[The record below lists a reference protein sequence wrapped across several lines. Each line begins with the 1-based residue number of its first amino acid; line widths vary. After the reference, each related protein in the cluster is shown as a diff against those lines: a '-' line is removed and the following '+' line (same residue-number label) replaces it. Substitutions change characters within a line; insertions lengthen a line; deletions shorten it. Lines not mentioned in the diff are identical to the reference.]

1 MNRIEKIVTMLVAVV
16 GAISGLRGAYS
27 AYQAAKL
34 RHPLEEHEQVARS
47 FHGQILSAE
56 KRDDSK
62 EVIRIR
68 LDYERFE
75 ESWRRARRI
84 ALIVAPVEA
93 LAGTKLGTMQTE
105 EPKSLITVSPD
116 ELNYGITDR
125 TLGAAY
131 LAIGDYKSAARRLT
145 VAWTGRDDP
154 KALALRSAA
163 FGELAIAAKK
173 ESERTQY
180 AELAA
185 ASFRAALKSPSA
197 NVTELSGFAKSNVTL
212 EGILSEHGVKMT
224 TQAAK
229 EPQPER

>member
-1 MNRIEKIVTMLVAVV
+1 MPAFSACNSHGSIHLDAKVHPESSLNR
-16 GAISGLRGAYS
+16 SSHSHRGEI
-27 AYQAAKL
+27 QQ
-34 RHPLEEHEQVARS
+34 P
-47 FHGQILSAE
+47 
-56 KRDDSK
+56 
-62 EVIRIR
+62 
-68 LDYERFE
+68 
-75 ESWRRARRI
+75 ARRI

-197 NVTELSGFAKSNVTL
+197 NVTELPGFAKSNVTL